1 MECLGGP
8 TSKSGP
14 GTTLGL
20 RFSVGVNSAFCSPD
34 GATSVLLSNDM
45 VGAYSLSIDSF
56 SICTWQGDQHGGTRS
71 DHHPVPLSI
80 YSNTF
85 LGSNFGP
92 SAKVRLMSQSPGFNC
107 CVCAFVSPLSAVS
120 GACSLTL
127 SGSRITANLNVYSFC
142 NQSRAL

>member
-8 TSKSGP
+8 TGKSGP

-34 GATSVLLSNDM
+34 GATSVLLSSDM
-45 VGAYSLSIDSF
+45 VGAYSWSIDSF
-56 SICTWQGDQHGGTRS
+56 SICTWRGDQHGGTRF
-71 DHHPVPLSI
+71 DHHPVSLSL

-92 SAKVRLMSQSPGFNC
+92 SAKVRPMTQSPGFNC
-107 CVCAFVSPLSAVS
+107 CVCVHLYHHFLLCLVFSHSV
-120 GACSLTL
+120 
-127 SGSRITANLNVYSFC
+127 R
-142 NQSRAL
+142 QSDIQQI